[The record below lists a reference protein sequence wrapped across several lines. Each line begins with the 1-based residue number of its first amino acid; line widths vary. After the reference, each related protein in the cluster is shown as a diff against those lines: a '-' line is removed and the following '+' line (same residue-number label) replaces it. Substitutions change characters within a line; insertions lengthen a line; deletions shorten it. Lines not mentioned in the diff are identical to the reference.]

1 MTQSP
6 NKHYGRSRLYR
17 DPENGVLMG
26 VCAGLA
32 DHFGISVVGVRI
44 AAFLGLI
51 FFFVPVACAYLIM
64 GFFLKP
70 KPPGL
75 YATEEEESFWRR
87 TRVDPKRTVS
97 DIQQRFREIERRI
110 RNAEAYV
117 TSSEFKLKRDFKE
130 I

>member
-1 MTQSP
+1 MTNTSNQQSP
-6 NKHYGRSRLYR
+6 ARLYR
-17 DPENGVLMG
+17 NPGNGMIMG
-26 VCAGLA
+26 VCAGIA
-32 DHFGISVVGVRI
+32 DYFGISVGGVRI
-44 AAFLGLI
+44 AAVIALL
-51 FFFVPVACAYLIM
+51 FFFVPVFIAYFLM

-70 KPPGL
+70 TPEGL
-75 YATEEEESFWRR
+75 YATDEEKSFWQR

-130 I
+130 L